1 MIADIFLIL
10 YIGLLAIYWWM
21 LKYRYKDVI
30 AEYVKVK
37 IKCLNC
43 SYLSAFLSFL
53 S

>member
-1 MIADIFLIL
+1 MITDIFLIL
-10 YIGLLAIYWWM
+10 YIGLLAIYGWM
-21 LKYRYKDVI
+21 LKYRYEDVI

>member
-1 MIADIFLIL
+1 MITDLLLVL
-10 YIGLLAIYWWM
+10 YISLLVIYWWM
-21 LKYRYKDVI
+21 LKYHYEDVI